1 MDLQSKT
8 IPICH
13 DGDSYEIIINGTGE
27 IQEIWRYK
35 GNQTIRPEF
44 CRLEWLDK
52 ILQDRIYDRV
62 VRHL

>member
-8 IPICH
+8 IPIIH
-13 DGDSYEIIINGTGE
+13 DGDCYEIIINGQGD

-44 CRLEWLDK
+44 CRLEWLDET
-52 ILQDRIYDRV
+52 LQERIYDRV

>member
-8 IPICH
+8 IPILY
-13 DGDSYEIIINGTGE
+13 DGDSYEVIINGLGE
-27 IQEIWRYK
+27 IQEIWRYR

-52 ILQDRIYDRV
+52 TLQHQIYDRV
-62 VRHL
+62 VRYL

>member
-13 DGDSYEIIINGTGE
+13 NGDSYEVIINGQGH
-27 IQEIWRYK
+27 ILEIWRYR
-35 GNQTIRPEF
+35 GNQTIKPEF
-44 CRLEWLDK
+44 CRLEWLDQT
-52 ILQDRIYDRV
+52 LQDQIYDRV